1 MVGRPWVYVKLP
13 YLYDIYVVILEN
25 IVWYFLDAL
34 EVFEVIK
41 PYRESSLDSSTVFDV
56 RAHMLQL

>member
-1 MVGRPWVYVKLP
+1 MVKKEGRPWVYVKLP

-34 EVFEVIK
+34 EAFESYQALPRILS
-41 PYRESSLDSSTVFDV
+41 R
-56 RAHMLQL
+56 